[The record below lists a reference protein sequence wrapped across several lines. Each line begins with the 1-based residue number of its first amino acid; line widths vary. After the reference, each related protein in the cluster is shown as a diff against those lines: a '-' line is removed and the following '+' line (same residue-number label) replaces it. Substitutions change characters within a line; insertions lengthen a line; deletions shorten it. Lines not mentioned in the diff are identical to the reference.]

1 MPIIEED
8 EVSFPSLQLRQNIL
22 RPDVSVE
29 YLVLL
34 HFEED
39 SGHVDGELLQ
49 AIDVIEQFLV
59 HG

>member
-8 EVSFPSLQLRQNIL
+8 EVSFRRLQLRQNIL

-39 SGHVDGELLQ
+39 SCHVDGELLQ